1 MSRLQG
7 QVRVRAI
14 YRGFGCIRGLFMG
27 EPTHWVRW
35 GTVAAIMIILGFE
48 FDSLLGLLV
57 SLSFGAP
64 CIFVLS
70 FFLQVMWSKDSGC

>member
-1 MSRLQG
+1 MR
-7 QVRVRAI
+7 
-14 YRGFGCIRGLFMG
+14 

-35 GTVAAIMIILGFE
+35 DTVAAIMIILGFE

-64 CIFVLS
+64 CIFVCS
-70 FFLQVMWSKDSGC
+70 FFFYKLCVAKTQDVESQTNVARDKSPAGQES